1 MWVFLTICVPE
12 LLDVRRYPVYFFVAA
27 LYVGQLLL
35 LLGQSVCIE
44 LLFGPLKGQK
54 RVLTH
59 HSQVTS

>member
-1 MWVFLTICVPE
+1 M
-12 LLDVRRYPVYFFVAA
+12 YFFVAA
-27 LYVGQLLL
+27 LHVGQLLL